1 MYTGSKEHFDYM
13 NAWRAKKKKAISFYI
28 DRDNDKAI
36 IDKLNSVPNKT
47 DYIRQLI
54 LKDIKSS

>member
-1 MYTGSKEHFDYM
+1 M
-13 NAWRAKKKKAISFYI
+13 NNWRAKKKKAISFYV
-28 DRDNDKAI
+28 DYEKDKPI

-54 LKDIKSS
+54 LKDLFGSH